1 MITPGAPA
9 VPLQRAPAAAAPA
22 VRDRVPALLAAT
34 ALAVVATHWLRLLPL
49 PDTAG
54 PSATRLEDFADLLTP
69 FLVLG
74 PLLVALAALR
84 PGRRTW
90 AAVLVGSVLFVQGH
104 GLHLSANSVAWAQR
118 GQGLQEPTHLWD
130 EVVGHHLW
138 FVGLTV
144 VVVGAGA
151 GARGGAAAGRPGRR
165 AVRAARP
172 DLGGERRR
180 GRGGA
185 RRGGAGGGAGRAG
198 LAVPRDARRPA
209 GRAAPSRS
217 ACC

>member
-1 MITPGAPA
+1 M
-9 VPLQRAPAAAAPA
+9 
-22 VRDRVPALLAAT
+22 
-34 ALAVVATHWLRLLPL
+34 ATHWLRLLPL

-144 VVVGAGA
+144 VVWALVPVLAAVRLPAAPAVALSGLLALTWAANVVEGGAVPAGA
-151 GARGGAAAGRPGRR
+151 ALAAVLVVQGWRYR
-165 AVRAARP
+165 AT
-172 DLGGERRR
+172 
-180 GRGGA
+180 
-185 RRGGAGGGAGRAG
+185 
-198 LAVPRDARRPA
+198 PA
-209 GRAAPSRS
+209 GRQVAGTFALSLLLMAVWGLWQGGFPQPSELGWL
-217 ACC
+217 